1 MHYDPDV
8 QPHLVAAKTRIPATR
23 AEVVPRFRLV
33 ERLCDGL
40 SQDGCFARRLTLISA
55 PAGSGKTTLAGLW
68 VRHCLQVDPGL
79 RVAWLS
85 LDEGDRDPALFV
97 SHLRAAL
104 QGAAPTAGAAARA
117 DGETLMTALL
127 NELADIGRRILLVLD
142 DYHAA
147 AGEEVDSAA
156 TLLID
161 YLPPHLHVA
170 IVTRA
175 EPELPLARYRARGQV
190 VELRAEDLCF
200 DPAEAADFLGRTMNL
215 SITEDE
221 VASLEQR
228 TEGWIA
234 GLQLAALSLRGR
246 GDTAAFISSFAG
258 SHRFVVDY
266 LVEEVLLRE
275 TDEVRDFLLR
285 TSILDELCVPLCDAV
300 AGGNGRA
307 MLDALERAN
316 LFLVP
321 LDDQR
326 EWYRYHALFAEA
338 LRSRLATERQAET
351 ADLHGRASA
360 WYAREGF
367 PEEAIRHALAA
378 RDYGSAAS
386 FIELRWHAM
395 DMEYRTAAW
404 LDWARQLPQ
413 DIIRSR
419 PVLCLGYGWAL
430 LDTGDLEASEEWF
443 RDAENPA
450 PGMLVA
456 DEEQYRSL
464 PSSIAVARAY
474 RALASGDIPGTVDQA
489 RRAAT
494 LAPAGDWLRR
504 TASASLL
511 SLALY
516 ADGDLRAAEEAMT
529 SCISITRAA
538 GRLVEA
544 LGMVFLLAE
553 IRVSLGRLRDAERA
567 CAESLRLATGRE
579 EPVLHVTADLHR
591 AMSEILLV
599 RGDLDAAG
607 EELGIGRDQG
617 EEASTTDWRY
627 RVSITEARVAEAR
640 GDLQGALEL
649 LDEAERFH
657 IRTPLPEVRPV
668 DAMRARIWTRLGDAA
683 RALAWAS
690 GRGLRI
696 DGPFGFLDEFGHLA
710 LARALI
716 ARFGADQDEA
726 TIGSAISLLER
737 LLAAAE
743 TGGRQGSAIEILALL
758 ALAQGARGG
767 TAASLG
773 ALDRAVGMAEPEG
786 YAGIFLGEG
795 PPMTGLLKKL
805 EPKTAAPLS
814 RTWIR
819 TLLSMSAPGTR
830 QRLSPPEAGAAPPPL
845 LEPLSERELDVL
857 RLLGTDLGGPEI
869 ARELYISLNTFRT
882 HTKNIYD
889 KLGVNSRR
897 AAVSR
902 AAALGLPG
910 RAK

>member
-1 MHYDPDV
+1 M

-23 AEVVPRFRLV
+23 AEVVPRYRLV

-40 SQDGCFARRLTLISA
+40 SQGGGFARRLSLISA
-55 PAGSGKTTLAGLW
+55 PAGFGKTTLAGLW
-68 VRHCLQVDPGL
+68 VRHCLQVDPRL

-104 QGAAPTAGAAARA
+104 QGAAPAVGAAARA

-127 NELADIGRRILLVLD
+127 NELADLETRILLVLD

-147 AGEEVDSAA
+147 SGEEVDRAIA
-156 TLLID
+156 LLID
-161 YLPPHLHVA
+161 FLPPHLHAA
-170 IVTRA
+170 IFTRV

-190 VELRAEDLCF
+190 MELRAEDLCF
-200 DPAEAADFLGRTMNL
+200 GPAEAADFLRRTMNL
-215 SITEDE
+215 SITEGE
-221 VASLEQR
+221 LATLEQR
-228 TEGWIA
+228 TEGWVA

-246 GDTAAFISSFAG
+246 RDTAAFISSFAG

-275 TDEVRDFLLR
+275 TAEVRNFLLR

-338 LRSRLATERQAET
+338 LRSRLATERSAET
-351 ADLHGRASA
+351 AGLHGRASA

-378 RDYGSAAS
+378 RDFGSAAS
-386 FIELRWHAM
+386 LIELRWHAM
-395 DMEYRTAAW
+395 DVEYRSAAW
-404 LDWARQLPQ
+404 LEWARQLPE
-413 DIIRSR
+413 DIIRTR
-419 PVLCLGYGWAL
+419 PVLSLGYGWAL
-430 LDTGDLEASEEWF
+430 LDTGDLEASEERF

-450 PGMLVA
+450 PGMLIA

-474 RALASGDIPGTVDQA
+474 RALALGDIPGTVDQA

-494 LAPAGDWLRR
+494 LAPAGDHLRR
-504 TASASLL
+504 TAAASLL
-511 SLALY
+511 GLALY
-516 ADGDLRAAEEAMT
+516 AEGDLRAAEDALS
-529 SCISITRAA
+529 SCMSITRAA
-538 GRLVEA
+538 GRLAEA

-567 CAESLRLATGRE
+567 CADSLRLATE
-579 EPVLHVTADLHR
+579 WKEPIRHVTADLHR
-591 AMSEILLV
+591 AMGEILLE
-599 RGDLDAAG
+599 RGSLDAAG
-607 EELGIGRDQG
+607 EELRIGRDQG

-627 RVSITEARVAEAR
+627 RVSKTEARAAEAR
-640 GDLQGALEL
+640 GDFQGALEL

-668 DAMRARIWTRLGDAA
+668 DAMRARIWIRLGDAA
-683 RALAWAS
+683 KALSWAG
-690 GRGLRI
+690 GRGLSI
-696 DGPFGFLDEFGHLA
+696 DGPFGFLDEFGHLT

-726 TIGSAISLLER
+726 TIESATSLLER

-743 TGGRQGSAIEILALL
+743 TGGRRGGVIEVLALL
-758 ALAQGARGG
+758 ALAQGARGD
-767 TAASLG
+767 TASALAS
-773 ALDRAVGMAEPEG
+773 LDRAVGMAEPEG
-786 YAGIFLGEG
+786 YALVFLAEG
-795 PPMTGLLKKL
+795 PPMASLLKRL
-805 EPKTAAPLS
+805 EPKTAAPPA
-814 RTWIR
+814 RAHVHA
-819 TLLSMSAPGTR
+819 LLSMGARDEHRRP
-830 QRLSPPEAGAAPPPL
+830 SPPADAAAPRPL
-845 LEPLSERELDVL
+845 LEPLSDRELHVL

-882 HTKNIYD
+882 HTKNIFD

-902 AAALGLPG
+902 AAALGLPD
-910 RAK
+910 RAT